1 MTEMRVAALYRHP
14 VKSFPA
20 EHCDSLQIADDGKVI
35 GDRVLGFRFDDAGP
49 RHDVKWRQKT
59 WFASLQHSPALALL
73 RCAYDVSTRRLW
85 MKLPDEDL
93 VIEGSIDE
101 PGDRLRIE
109 HLFNRWYESLDD
121 TPAALGRRKLPLRLV
136 GNGTDG
142 RFHDTSAGLTTL
154 HSRESLAELAKAAGI
169 AEISE
174 LRFRSN
180 IAIEGCN
187 AWDEFAWIGKSIRIG
202 EIEFRVRK
210 TVTRCLATHADPVN
224 GQRDIDVMGTLTRII
239 GQDQPQF
246 AVSIAAKNPGTIR
259 IGDGVTII

>member
-1 MTEMRVAALYRHP
+1 MTKMRVASLYRHP

-59 WFASLQHSPALALL
+59 WFASLQHSPALASVH
-73 RCAYDVSTRRLW
+73 CGYDHATRRIW
-85 MKLPDEDL
+85 IEIPIEDAI
-93 VIEGSIDE
+93 IEGSIDE

-109 HLFNRWYESLDD
+109 HLFNQWYETLDD
-121 TPAALGRRKLPLRLV
+121 TPAALGRRKLPLRVV

-154 HSRESLAELAKAAGI
+154 HTRESLEELAKAAGLS
-169 AEISE
+169 EISE

-180 IAIEGCN
+180 IAIEGCKP
-187 AWDEFAWIGKSIRIG
+187 WEEFAWVGKSIRIG

-210 TVTRCLATHADPVN
+210 TVTRCLATHADPAS
-224 GQRDIDVMGTLTRII
+224 GHRDVDVMGTLTRII

-246 AVSIAAKNPGTIR
+246 AVSIAAKNAGIIR
-259 IGDGVTII
+259 IGDEVTVI